1 MVENTEQEQE
11 LQEQTVGVSPSPSVP
26 SGQETLP
33 DGARS
38 GTDSLAEMRDELK
51 TVVGRSRAQQAKLD
65 KMEAML
71 ERMSREQR
79 PSVGTTPTGPTPD
92 EIYANLLQTRA
103 QWTPDQVAALRAEAQ
118 GQYAAYQGQ
127 SQMGTLMQQVAELR
141 KEGAVREAYLK
152 YGIDPNDP
160 DLDTSSEQAFNAS
173 VAEIRVKKAKAEA
186 AAQVK
191 VIQEAQ
197 AKAEVERKKALAESG
212 ALDTLSG
219 GERAGSPGNTVDRM
233 FDLSAKFKR
242 GDISLEAYNRGMA
255 ELERQA

>member
-11 LQEQTVGVSPSPSVP
+11 LQEQAVGEGPSPSVP

-38 GTDSLAEMRDELK
+38 GTDALAEMRDELK

-65 KMEAML
+65 KIEATL

-92 EIYANLLQTRA
+92 EIYASLLQTRA
-103 QWTPDQVAALRAEAQ
+103 QWTPEQVAALRAEAQ

-127 SQMGTLMQQVAELR
+127 SQMAQLQQQLAEMNRMQTVQRRCQE
-141 KEGAVREAYLK
+141 E
-152 YGIDPNDP
+152 GIDPADP
-160 DLDTSSEQAFNAS
+160 DLDVSDPTSLERSISKIA
-173 VAEIRVKKAKAEA
+173 VRKAKQDAAE
-186 AAQVK
+186 QVR
-191 VIQEAQ
+191 VIREAQ

-233 FDLSAKFKR
+233 FDLSAKF
-242 GDISLEAYNRGMA
+242 
-255 ELERQA
+255 